1 MKWAN
6 YFTYDVTHNN
16 TSSLVQ
22 SVAELCLCKDTCKLL
37 DFSLK
42 LLGSWG
48 VNSFVVFDYNFGT
61 RNARRSI
68 KPTTD

>member
-42 LLGSWG
+42 LLGS
-48 VNSFVVFDYNFGT
+48 
-61 RNARRSI
+61 
-68 KPTTD
+68 